1 MADERMVPLFKDG
14 QPVSLALTPR
24 AFFGEKLTPKD
35 EHTMQTYADAGYT
48 LGDRY
53 ESLELYDGP
62 KSKRAYERE
71 QAEKRA
77 ERSAPKADEKP
88 APAEARKA

>member
-1 MADERMVPLFKDG
+1 MADERMVPLFLDG
-14 QPVSLALTPR
+14 QPVELAMTPHD
-24 AFFGEKLTPKD
+24 FFTKKSMRKGEH
-35 EHTMQTYADAGYT
+35 EYQTAAEAGYT

-62 KSKRAYERE
+62 KTQRQYDSSRTAAR
-71 QAEKRA
+71 
-77 ERSAPKADEKP
+77 APKADEKP